1 MAISRRN
8 MAAAL
13 DAVETEIRLS
23 NVHPGEVLGEEFMK
37 PLGLS
42 ARGLA
47 REIDVPPNRIT
58 EILNGERD
66 VSAETAILLGERFGT
81 SPEFW
86 MNLQVAHDLED
97 ARTNMRRVA

>member
-8 MAAAL
+8 MAAVL
-13 DAVETEIRLS
+13 DETETEIQLP

-42 ARGLA
+42 ARRLA

-58 EILNGERD
+58 EILNGARD
-66 VSAETAILLGERFGT
+66 VSAETAILLGERFDT

-86 MNLQVAHDLED
+86 MNLQVAYDLEE
-97 ARTNMRRVA
+97 ARANMRRVA

>member
-1 MAISRRN
+1 MAISRQD
-8 MAAAL
+8 MTAAL
-13 DAVETEIRLS
+13 DEVEPDVRLP

-58 EILNGERD
+58 AILNGERD
-66 VSAETAILLGERFGT
+66 VSAKTAILLGERFGT

-86 MNLQVAHDLED
+86 MNLQVAYDLEE
-97 ARTNMRRVA
+97 ARTSMRRVA

>member
-1 MAISRRN
+1 MTISRQS
-8 MAAAL
+8 MVSAL
-13 DAVETEIRLS
+13 DDLELDGQLP

-47 REIDVPPNRIT
+47 REINVPPNRIT
-58 EILNGERD
+58 EILNGARD
-66 VSAETAILLGERFGT
+66 VSAVTAILLGDRLGT

-86 MNLQVAHDLED
+86 MNLQVAYDLEE
-97 ARTNMRRVA
+97 ARATMRRVA